1 MSLSDNVTVM
11 WLTRTSTNVGN
22 KKKQQKFKDDRLSKM
37 NEYIY
42 IFMKYLNAQYKKEKK
57 INWVFM
63 GLFISVSFCV
73 FVCIVDYCISKS
85 KNARRFSVF
94 KNKNKRQFIVSPFRG
109 RNNVL
114 KLAYDIATP
123 IDFIRHDILH
133 ELLRDFVH
141 KREPPPSSVVL
152 LSATLLWIK
161 IYIWY
166 ER

>member
-1 MSLSDNVTVM
+1 
-11 WLTRTSTNVGN
+11 
-22 KKKQQKFKDDRLSKM
+22 
-37 NEYIY
+37 
-42 IFMKYLNAQYKKEKK
+42 
-57 INWVFM
+57 M

-94 KNKNKRQFIVSPFRG
+94 KNKKKINKRQFIVSPFRG

-152 LSATLLWIK
+152 LSATLL
-161 IYIWY
+161 
-166 ER
+166 